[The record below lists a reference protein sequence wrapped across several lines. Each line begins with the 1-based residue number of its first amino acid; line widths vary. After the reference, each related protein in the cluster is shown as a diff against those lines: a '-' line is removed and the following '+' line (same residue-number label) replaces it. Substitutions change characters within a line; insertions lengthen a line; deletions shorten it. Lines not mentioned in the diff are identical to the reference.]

1 MMNVFVSSQPIRNK
15 LLVKV
20 GIVSS
25 GVSKCGDRLFP
36 GIYARVG
43 DRQILEFIRS
53 EARMDPATDIPVDAG
68 EHNRNLFA
76 QVPPPQKK
84 NELAR
89 NHFS

>member
-1 MMNVFVSSQPIRNK
+1 MMNVFVSSQPLCNK

-43 DRQILEFIRS
+43 DRQILEFIRES
-53 EARMDPATDIPVDAG
+53 IAASGM
-68 EHNRNLFA
+68 
-76 QVPPPQKK
+76 PPTKK
-84 NELAR
+84 
-89 NHFS
+89 